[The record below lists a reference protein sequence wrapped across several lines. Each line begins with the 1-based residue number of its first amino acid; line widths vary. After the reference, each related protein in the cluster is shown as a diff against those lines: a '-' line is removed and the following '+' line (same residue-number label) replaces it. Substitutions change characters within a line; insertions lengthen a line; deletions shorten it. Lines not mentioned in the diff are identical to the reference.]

1 MAREYRVSK
10 IKKDEENHFHS
21 FFFEYFNPVYGWREV
36 QNINTKIKLKEIF
49 ACLKKGKTKKIKL
62 EVAQ

>member
-21 FFFEYFNPVYGWREV
+21 FFFEYFHPVHGWREV
-36 QNINTKIKLKEIF
+36 LNINTKIELKEIF
-49 ACLKKGKTKKIKL
+49 AYLKKGETKKIKL
-62 EVAQ
+62 EVSQ